1 MWDLKWENEGAVM
14 RYKMA
19 FTGNKVKCDIKM
31 QLQEMKSHLRETYF
45 MIYSNAVYSIIL
57 VV

>member
-1 MWDLKWENEGAVM
+1 M